1 VEEIKM
7 ADLVVKSK
15 VAETIRSSGMNMAG
29 DTVAALDG
37 VVGDILSKAVQRAK
51 DNGRKTVRPSD
62 L

>member
-1 VEEIKM
+1 M

-29 DTVAALDG
+29 DTIAALDG
-37 VVGDILSKAVQRAK
+37 VVGDILAKAVQRAK

>member
-1 VEEIKM
+1 M